1 MNPLSV
7 YDVIIPSNHIAR
19 SKTAIVQSMV
29 TFLFIV
35 LHRSSHAAARL
46 RANRADNGRKSNK
59 LPFVASVSIPAGR
72 PFPVF
77 MPVAI
82 ASLPIS
88 SVIVV
93 PLVPLRIAVRVTV
106 RVLSTISAAS
116 SQRHQHCQK

>member
-1 MNPLSV
+1 LL
-7 YDVIIPSNHIAR
+7 IAR
-19 SKTAIVQSMV
+19 CRPLAG
-29 TFLFIV
+29 
-35 LHRSSHAAARL
+35 
-46 RANRADNGRKSNK
+46 NRADNGRKSNK
-59 LPFVASVSIPAGR
+59 LPFVASASIVAGR
-72 PFPVF
+72 PFLVF